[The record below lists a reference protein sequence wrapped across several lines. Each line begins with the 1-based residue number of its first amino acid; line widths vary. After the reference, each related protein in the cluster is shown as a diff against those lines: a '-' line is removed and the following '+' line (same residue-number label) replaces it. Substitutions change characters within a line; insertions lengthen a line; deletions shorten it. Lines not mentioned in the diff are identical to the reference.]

1 MLDRAAGAFRLT
13 DRPADNRPRRSERS
27 TPMNFTSLH
36 FAGFFLV
43 SLIAGSLL
51 KDRRQRIFL
60 LLASYY
66 FYGAFEPIYLAL
78 ILLSTVIDYA
88 LGLAIQAGHDASD
101 GKTLHGIA
109 ELCGRVRA
117 RSWIALS
124 MVMNLGLL
132 GYFKYT
138 NFGIEI
144 VNDLSPFGDTLLS
157 WPTANI
163 LLPVGISF
171 YTFQSMSYTI
181 DVYRR
186 QLEARRSFVD
196 FSLYV
201 AFFPQL
207 VAGPIV
213 RATTFFHDL
222 DRRRVVRH
230 EDMVVGLTR
239 IVVGFFRKLVLADN
253 LGLMVNQAFANYHNL
268 STLDLWIAGFA
279 FGWQIYFDFAGYTD
293 IARGVA
299 RLFGFEFEINF
310 LYPMA
315 ARNIREH
322 WQRWHL
328 SLTTWIRDYLYIP
341 LGGSRVSPLRQNMN
355 ILVVWVLTGVWHGAA
370 YHYVAWGLSQGV
382 YLLVHR
388 QWTNS
393 RARAWLQ
400 QNATIP
406 YAILARIMLMFF
418 LWFGFVLFRAPTLT
432 DALVFIGRGFGI
444 YDLAGLLHALPS
456 ALGAGGDA
464 LAAAIVGP
472 ENRVAPQDIYTAYLA
487 FLAFL
492 YAYEYLF
499 DRLQL
504 EYFWKP
510 ENKRKLIVILCAML
524 IATIVF
530 APPTSPNFIYFQF

>member
-1 MLDRAAGAFRLT
+1 
-13 DRPADNRPRRSERS
+13 
-27 TPMNFTSLH
+27 
-36 FAGFFLV
+36 
-43 SLIAGSLL
+43 
-51 KDRRQRIFL
+51 
-60 LLASYY
+60 
-66 FYGAFEPIYLAL
+66 
-78 ILLSTVIDYA
+78 
-88 LGLAIQAGHDASD
+88 
-101 GKTLHGIA
+101 
-109 ELCGRVRA
+109 
-117 RSWIALS
+117 

-310 LYPMA
+310 QYPMA

-510 ENKRKLIVILCAML
+510 ENKLKLIVILCAML